1 MSGRSSP
8 DLGKACPDFQTGLCK
23 FVWTMRQATKKGRKI
38 IKIREEKTQCI
49 YEVQTTQNTQAKSVK
64 HALILTPGLRLVL
77 PSLRKQF
84 CSHFK
89 FLGLM
94 AQ

>member
-1 MSGRSSP
+1 
-8 DLGKACPDFQTGLCK
+8 
-23 FVWTMRQATKKGRKI
+23 MRQATKKGRKI

-84 CSHFK
+84 CSHEDLKIICNLEVAVPCFVPNSK
-89 FLGLM
+89 GQLS
-94 AQ
+94 